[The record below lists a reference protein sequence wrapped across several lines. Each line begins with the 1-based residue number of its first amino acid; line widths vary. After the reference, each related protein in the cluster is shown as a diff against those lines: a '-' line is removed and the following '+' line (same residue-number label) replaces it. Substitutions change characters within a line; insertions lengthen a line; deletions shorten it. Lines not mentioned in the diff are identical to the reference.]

1 MPFFAVLKVPV
12 CIVCASYR
20 PRPYNKV
27 LKSLLEWVGTAVKV
41 YCVKCIRAMVDPAD
55 LQSRI
60 ISKISLKPTGQLK
73 RKSLI
78 SVFEFWP
85 LLFVEQ
91 NTFLEGWF

>member
-73 RKSLI
+73 GKSLI
-78 SVFEFWP
+78 SVFEFGLFF
-85 LLFVEQ
+85 LLNKTRF
-91 NTFLEGWF
+91 